1 MCSALRYNMD
11 NGIAICQSCHFQ
23 HHNGNPTIHKKVE
36 EQRGKKWYNDLLK
49 IKNSYVKTDKN
60 FYEEKIKDLQ
70 ERIERE
76 TGQQRLG
83 SNKGT
88 I

>member
-1 MCSALRYNMD
+1 MKNIS
-11 NGIAICQSCHFQ
+11 
-23 HHNGNPTIHKKVE
+23 NGNPTIHKKVE

-70 ERIERE
+70 ERIDRE